1 MATASKQTH
10 HADSPDAQT
19 HGPQTLAPQPRDPG
33 APPSSLGYCSAC
45 QFYSALG
52 SLCRYSPPQAIYGS
66 NQTTM
71 AGQSVSSPVP
81 FWPQVNASVDWCGQW
96 SPVP

>member
-1 MATASKQTH
+1 MTTL
-10 HADSPDAQT
+10 HAKTEAAARTP
-19 HGPQTLAPQPRDPG
+19 GPQAAAPAPRDPG
-33 APPSSLGYCSAC
+33 APPSSLGYCNAC

-52 SLCRYSPPQAIYGS
+52 SLCRYAPPQAIYGS

-71 AGQSVSSPVP
+71 AGHSVSSPVP
-81 FWPQVNASVDWCGQW
+81 FWPTVSGTADWCGQW